1 MAASSQSCTD
11 IPSSVAHTVLPL
23 SSRSTRTQRFSSL
36 DTISSVGKHSFSS
49 IFPTHSN
56 VLIRSPNHQRLFCG
70 NLSGVAAALFWFDDE
85 AVFYRIH
92 PPSDEITLLDH
103 FCGPRPPSTTQ
114 GAFSHRTGIIGP
126 SSLRIRIHVGQQG
139 HLRRCM
145 FEQIHPL
152 PMCHPL
158 VLTPASTTCS
168 RSSTS
173 SPLQMS

>member
-23 SSRSTRTQRFSSL
+23 SSRSTHTQRFSSL

-70 NLSGVAAALFWFDDE
+70 NLSGVATALFWFDDE
-85 AVFYRIH
+85 AVFYRVH

-114 GAFSHRTGIIGP
+114 GAFSHCMGIAGP
-126 SSLRIRIHVGQQG
+126 SPFCLRI
-139 HLRRCM
+139 HLGVM
-145 FEQIHPL
+145 
-152 PMCHPL
+152 
-158 VLTPASTTCS
+158 TPTRTTRGRSLHRWCS
-168 RSSTS
+168 S
-173 SPLQMS
+173 